1 MRGRATPPPPQGYIE
16 YPPRGGGHVVPFS
29 FLNFVFA
36 VTVFVVLLLDC

>member
-1 MRGRATPPPPQGYIE
+1 MRGRATPPPPRIYRV
-16 YPPRGGGHVVPFS
+16 PPPGGHVVPFS